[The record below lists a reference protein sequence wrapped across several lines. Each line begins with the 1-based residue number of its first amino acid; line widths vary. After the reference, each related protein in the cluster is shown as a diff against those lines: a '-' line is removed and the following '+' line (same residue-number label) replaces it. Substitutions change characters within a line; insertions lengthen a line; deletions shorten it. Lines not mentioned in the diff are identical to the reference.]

1 MEGDAIDP
9 SNLAEAS
16 ELAKASSDLESSDL
30 DSFDFSE
37 LDSLMLDEL
46 ESEELVS
53 FSPSYEALANTQE
66 DTPLTKYRN
75 IILNLNRLS
84 KRGKLELPK
93 WAIEAKLEAKEKL
106 SPIPTGSLLW
116 LWNYHTE
123 IAKQLHE
130 HVIEL
135 NEINAKRVA
144 SGNKEIYR
152 TQKRALKFYTKTLKN
167 LESQTQADASAE
179 LDAKV
184 IAQRWR
190 VWAQWKNIHTLDWI
204 ASGKLKGKPETYKAV
219 GKARSDWRRVIE
231 QPISLGKPKGKAR
244 MESNGVSKPIM
255 YR

>member
-1 MEGDAIDP
+1 MQVDATDNSI
-9 SNLAEAS
+9 
-16 ELAKASSDLESSDL
+16 LESSDL

-37 LDSLMLDEL
+37 LDTLMMDEL

-53 FSPSYEALANTQE
+53 FSPSYEALASVQE

-84 KRGKLELPK
+84 KRGKLELPT
-93 WAIEAKLEAKEKL
+93 WAIEAKAEAREKV
-106 SPIPTGSLLW
+106 SPIPNGSLLW
-116 LWNYHTE
+116 LWNCHTD

-130 HVIEL
+130 HVISL
-135 NEINAKRVA
+135 NEINAERVA
-144 SGNKEIYR
+144 SGNKGIYR
-152 TQKRALKFYTKTLKN
+152 TQKRALKFYIKTLKN
-167 LESQTQADASAE
+167 LEIQTQADASAK
-179 LDAKV
+179 LSAKV

-204 ASGKLKGKPETYKAV
+204 QSGKLKGKPETYTGT

-244 MESNGVSKPIM
+244 LESSGVGKPII